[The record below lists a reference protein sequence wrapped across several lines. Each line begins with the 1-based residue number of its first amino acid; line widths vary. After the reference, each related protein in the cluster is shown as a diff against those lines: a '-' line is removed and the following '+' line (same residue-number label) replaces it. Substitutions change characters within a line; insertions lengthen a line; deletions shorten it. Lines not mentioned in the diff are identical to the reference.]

1 MIEADQT
8 TEAPPSAADKEDAAP
23 IPAHPANPAP
33 PEGQD
38 CTVVFLKSL
47 LFFVWK
53 ELVNNEIPNR

>member
-38 CTVVFLKSL
+38 CAVEVSLILCLKR
-47 LFFVWK
+47 VK
-53 ELVNNEIPNR
+53 G